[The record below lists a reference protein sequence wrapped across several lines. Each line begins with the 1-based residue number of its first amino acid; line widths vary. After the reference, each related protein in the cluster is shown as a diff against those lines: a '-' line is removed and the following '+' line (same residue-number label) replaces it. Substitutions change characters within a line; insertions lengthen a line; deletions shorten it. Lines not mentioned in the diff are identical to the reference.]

1 MPSISSK
8 LAVLEAMEKK
18 REAEATNI
26 DRMGVKMELG
36 VLDCPVC
43 YEPLSPPILQ
53 VSMLNI

>member
-36 VLDCPVC
+36 VLDCLVC

-53 VSMLNI
+53 VPMLNI